1 MKIFKHI
8 WDEAVDQEYKGVF
21 NQCQTQKHPLI
32 LIYFKLMADN
42 QIPDRVYK
50 GSWDHIKGIAKGVIN
65 ESI

>member
-8 WDEAVDQEYKGVF
+8 WDEVVDQEYKGVL
-21 NQCQTQKHPLI
+21 NQSQIQKYPLI
-32 LIYFKLMADN
+32 LIYFKLMTESKILD
-42 QIPDRVYK
+42 QVYK

>member
-8 WDEAVDQEYKGVF
+8 WDEAVDQEYKGVL
-21 NQCQTQKHPLI
+21 NQCQIQKHPLI
-32 LIYFKLMADN
+32 LIYFKLMTESKILD
-42 QIPDRVYK
+42 QVYK